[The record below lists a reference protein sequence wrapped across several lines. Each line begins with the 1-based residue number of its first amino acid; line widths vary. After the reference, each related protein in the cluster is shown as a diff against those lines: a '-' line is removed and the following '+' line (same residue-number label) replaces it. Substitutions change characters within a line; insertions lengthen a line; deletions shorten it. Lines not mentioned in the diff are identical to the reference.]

1 MTGIDTK
8 TILATD
14 LKSASIEHHG
24 VKGQKWGV
32 RKRRDTGSRESTSAL
47 SEAKVK
53 AMSGAHA
60 VKEKAIS
67 GAYGLGVHL
76 APREYK
82 YSIKRA
88 LNKVGENVSYTA
100 DSTLKL
106 ASLSGKLPSNKAAMD
121 AIEKVG
127 IEKHKNAKYN
137 LDAKDL
143 GRLKAY
149 TNAARYSRN
158 INSYLATKEPKS
170 YQTRA
175 DALKKTLDKTSVSDT
190 TVFRSC
196 NLKFSFNGVA
206 KKLDTMDE
214 SSLLKSFDS
223 FSKNYK
229 GKTFKEN
236 RVFSTS
242 TSPNFAI
249 DTWRKVNPTAA
260 KSYNTYMII
269 KTDKCPGL
277 LADGRTTKGEKLVN
291 TRSNQEAILAPDRMR
306 YDSLA
311 YDKQRG
317 MFAITVTAM
326 REK

>member
-1 MTGIDTK
+1 MTDYIVTRADQSE
-8 TILATD
+8 L
-14 LKSASIEHHG
+14 EHHG

-32 RKRRDTGSRESTSAL
+32 RKERVTGTRESTA
-47 SEAKVK
+47 AKAKSK
-53 AMSGAHA
+53 AISGAHA

-67 GAYGLGVHL
+67 GAYGVGVHL

-88 LNKVGENVSYTA
+88 LNKVSENVDYTA
-100 DSTLKL
+100 KSTLTL
-106 ASLSGKLPSNKAAMD
+106 ASLSGKLPANKSAMD

-127 IEKHKNAKYN
+127 IEKHKAAKYN
-137 LDAKDL
+137 LDTKDL

-158 INSYLATKEPKS
+158 INSYLATKEPES

-175 DALKKTLDKTSVSDT
+175 DALKKTLNKTSVSDT

-214 SSLLKSFDS
+214 GSLEKSFDS

-277 LADGRTTKGEKLVN
+277 LADGRTTKGKKLVN

-311 YDKQRG
+311 YDKERG

-326 REK
+326 KEK